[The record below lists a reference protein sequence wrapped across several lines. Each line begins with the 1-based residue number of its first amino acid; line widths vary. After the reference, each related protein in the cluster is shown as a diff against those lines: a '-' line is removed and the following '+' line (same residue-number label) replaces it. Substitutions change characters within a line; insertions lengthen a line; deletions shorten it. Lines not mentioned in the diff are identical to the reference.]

1 MTAFHGKLSLEEQE
15 KTTKAR
21 AEVELKKTDDQ
32 MIVDNFFER
41 SDEIQKEI
49 MNQMKLDRKSGF
61 IEKLNI
67 AERNNSC
74 SSSRICGRIQ
84 AFRRNRSRRGS
95 GKIFFFR

>member
-21 AEVELKKTDDQ
+21 AEVELKKDDQ

-49 MNQMKLDRKSGF
+49 MNQMKPDRKSGF

-67 AERNNSC
+67 ASATTPARAA
-74 SSSRICGRIQ
+74 
-84 AFRRNRSRRGS
+84 AFANHTSALGGDRSRRGS